1 MTASLATMANG
12 EGPVLVVGATGQ
24 QGGAAAG
31 ALLRRGR
38 AVRALVRDPG
48 KPAARQLRDAGA
60 SLVTGDLDDLASVRA
75 ALRSCYGVF
84 LVLTMMSGHQITQ
97 EGVAAEQRRGQ
108 AVAELAREAGIAY
121 LVYSS
126 IRGAGQHTGIPH
138 VESKARIEERIA
150 ALGLPATILRPA
162 SFMDNFA
169 SYNRPVLKG
178 GELVVSLALRPQTP
192 VALVAT
198 RDIGEFAAIAFGQP
212 GQFTGR
218 QVELAGDYLTGP
230 QIAAVFA
237 RACGI
242 PARFQQVPI
251 EQLRAFDEE
260 LARQY
265 EWMDSR
271 GADAPDV
278 MALRAEHPGLMTLGA
293 WLEATEWKPG
303 A

>member
-1 MTASLATMANG
+1 MANG
-12 EGPVLVVGATGQ
+12 AGPVLVIGATGQ

-108 AVAELAREAGIAY
+108 AVAELAREAGIAH

-169 SYNRPVLKG
+169 SYNRPILKG